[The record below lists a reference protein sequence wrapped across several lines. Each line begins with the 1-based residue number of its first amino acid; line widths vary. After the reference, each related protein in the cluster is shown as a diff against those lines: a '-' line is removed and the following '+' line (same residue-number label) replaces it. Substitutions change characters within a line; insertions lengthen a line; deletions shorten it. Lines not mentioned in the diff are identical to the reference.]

1 MFYQQKK
8 HYSLSLFR
16 VCHSCGHVNESQR
29 ELERCQK
36 CRKSFL
42 PLEYFNKVGDT
53 PTYDISDLYSFV
65 EDIND
70 LALIRGL
77 YVIWDND

>member
-29 ELERCQK
+29 ELERCQNVASPS
-36 CRKSFL
+36 CLWSN
-42 PLEYFNKVGDT
+42 FNKVGDS
-53 PTYDISDLYSFV
+53 PTYDIGSLYGFV